1 MSQYTIN
8 TFENLEKIRKTAK
21 ITASIFAILD
31 PFVQEGVTTLD
42 LNTIVEKHLM
52 EIGAIA
58 APLEKGFP
66 KAICTSINEVVCH
79 GIPDTTR
86 LRRGDI
92 INIDI
97 SIRKDG
103 VYGDTSKM
111 YCIGPVAPFAKRLV
125 ELTQEAMYLAIRAV
139 KPGLPVNIIGQ
150 TIQTFAHQNKLSIVE
165 EFCGH
170 GIGLSLHE
178 KPQILHY
185 ASKERY
191 GILEPGMVFT
201 IEPMINLGRKEIKML
216 KDGWTAVTKDRS
228 LSAQWEH
235 MILVT
240 ATGAE
245 VLSIRPEESFS

>member
-8 TFENLEKIRKTAK
+8 TSENLEKIRKTAK

-31 PFVQEGVTTLD
+31 PIVQEGVTTLA
-42 LNTIVEKHLM
+42 LNAIVEKHLAK
-52 EIGAIA
+52 IGAIA

-66 KAICTSINEVVCH
+66 KAICTSVNEVVCH
-79 GIPDTTR
+79 GIPNEKP

-97 SIRKDG
+97 SIGREG

-111 YCIGPVAPFAKRLV
+111 YCIGQVAPFAKRLV
-125 ELTQEAMYLAIRAV
+125 DLTQEALYLAIRSV
-139 KPGLPVNIIGQ
+139 KPGLPVNVIGQ
-150 TIQTFAHQNKLSIVE
+150 TIQAFAHRHNLSIVE

-185 ASKERY
+185 ASKERF

-201 IEPMINLGRKEIKML
+201 IEPMINLGQKEIKIL

-240 ATGAE
+240 ETGSE
-245 VLSIRPEESFS
+245 VLSLRAEEFFS